1 MRLIK
6 FFCSISLFLLVM
18 ACESVE
24 KDSSDEAKLLSSN
37 NNQIHLKSNEIA
49 SSAFEIKYDIQGK
62 PIIGQAVSVKLIFD
76 GFLESEQIQIEFK
89 IEDPSSMIFSDA
101 QVEKINLQ
109 YNKTKNDSIF
119 IQNVS
124 IIPQKTGRI
133 FLNVI
138 LSYEIESG
146 IVSIMKAIPIYV
158 DSA

>member
-6 FFCSISLFLLVM
+6 FFCLISLFLLVM

-49 SSAFEIKYDIQGK
+49 SNAFEIKYDIQGK

-76 GFLESEQIQIEFK
+76 GSLESEQIQIEFK

-109 YNKTKNDSIF
+109 YNQIKNDSIF

-138 LSYEIESG
+138 LSYEIKSG

>member
-6 FFCSISLFLLVM
+6 FFCLISLFLLVM

-49 SSAFEIKYDIQGK
+49 SNAFEIKYDIQGK

-76 GFLESEQIQIEFK
+76 GSLESEQIQIEFK
-89 IEDPSSMIFSDA
+89 IEDPSSMIFSES

-109 YNKTKNDSIF
+109 YNKIKNDNIF

-138 LSYEIESG
+138 LSYEIKSG

>member
-6 FFCSISLFLLVM
+6 FFCLISLFLLVM

-49 SSAFEIKYDIQGK
+49 SNAFEIKYDIQGK
-62 PIIGQAVSVKLIFD
+62 PIIGQAVSVKLVFD
-76 GFLESEQIQIEFK
+76 GSLESEQIQIEFK
-89 IEDPSSMIFSDA
+89 IEDPSSMIFSES

-109 YNKTKNDSIF
+109 YNKIKNDNIF

-138 LSYEIESG
+138 LSYEIKSG

>member
-6 FFCSISLFLLVM
+6 FFCLISLFLLVM

-76 GFLESEQIQIEFK
+76 GSLESEQIQIEFK

-109 YNKTKNDSIF
+109 YNQIKNDSIF

-138 LSYEIESG
+138 LSYEIKSG

>member
-1 MRLIK
+1 
-6 FFCSISLFLLVM
+6 M

-49 SSAFEIKYDIQGK
+49 SNAFEIKYDIQGK

-76 GFLESEQIQIEFK
+76 GSLESEQIQIEFK
-89 IEDPSSMIFSDA
+89 IEDPSSMIFSES

-109 YNKTKNDSIF
+109 YNKIKNDNIF

-138 LSYEIESG
+138 LSYEIKSG